1 MISSFC
7 IGYEVNN
14 SYVEYVIGIANIYE
28 LIQVTEIGTFTRH
41 PFCVP
46 FTSFLKI
53 IELGMR
59 VIDSLNARKQVVKYI
74 LNAIKIFCSL

>member
-1 MISSFC
+1 MRFY

-14 SYVEYVIGIANIYE
+14 SYIEYVIDIANIYE
-28 LIQVTEIGTFTRH
+28 LIQVTEIGTFRRH

-53 IELGMR
+53 IELIMR

-74 LNAIKIFCSL
+74 LNAIKIFSSL